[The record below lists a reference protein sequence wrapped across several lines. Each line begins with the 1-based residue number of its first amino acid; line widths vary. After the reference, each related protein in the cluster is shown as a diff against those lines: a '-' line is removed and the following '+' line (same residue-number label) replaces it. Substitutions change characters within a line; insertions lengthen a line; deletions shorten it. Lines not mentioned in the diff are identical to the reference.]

1 MRKVITRTILQCDWC
16 KEEVNET
23 EIIFEKYDLCAQ
35 CKREMVN
42 ILSLTEDEAL
52 KAEEILPTVIREALA
67 QKEKDVSDTQE
78 KEATDEASAVEVV
91 AVEEPKKRGRKKKE
105 AEPDA
110 TELEKTRMRLEEEML
125 AATHENLS
133 SYLVSMALDMRK
145 PTDASRVDKAIMSL
159 EGQTFKGQYA
169 LNNAF
174 NGAYNAQKDPFI
186 GTPEQKE
193 VLKMLLEVKGFD
205 FSVEGHRIEAGE
217 IKNEIYA
224 QKVEMSDL
232 SKWVDENITGA
243 SESLENAPF

>member
-16 KEEVNET
+16 KQEVNET
-23 EIIFEKYDLCAQ
+23 EIIFEKFDLCGS
-35 CKREMVN
+35 CKGEMVN

-52 KAEEILPTVIREALA
+52 KAEEILPTVIREVLT
-67 QKEKDVSDTQE
+67 QKEAIE
-78 KEATDEASAVEVV
+78 EASAVEVL
-91 AVEEPKKRGRKKKE
+91 AVEEPKKRGRKKKD

-110 TELEKTRMRLEEEML
+110 TELEKTRVRLEEEML

>member
-52 KAEEILPTVIREALA
+52 KAEEILPTVIREVLT
-67 QKEKDVSDTQE
+67 QKEAIE
-78 KEATDEASAVEVV
+78 EASAVEVL